1 MPSTPESIIIR
12 RRNNLRSAV
21 RTTIIFRI
29 WRRKSARRG
38 RSLHAKILL
47 HRQRVLFLL
56 RLWSVSKRRL
66 LWHGVTCENE
76 QHASI
81 CLRVLFIMTIHID
94 HRSLTCCL
102 AFLQETFFYTESPTV
117 NPNSTNHQSKTS
129 LVQAAVRSMSAAV
142 DPSIA
147 LAPSPAPVIVT
158 RTLSTS
164 NVRNASST
172 IVQTTSTTL
181 ANGST
186 PLLNPLP
193 HLYPRSSHRNS
204 SSPSIG
210 IVPSYH
216 PITTELWELLTCYRV
231 FLNITSLLPI

>member
-21 RTTIIFRI
+21 RTTIISRI
-29 WRRKSARRG
+29 WRRRSPRRE
-38 RSLHAKILL
+38 RSLHAKTLL
-47 HRQRVLFLL
+47 RRQRVLFRL
-56 RLWSVSKRRL
+56 RPRSVSNRHL
-66 LWHGVTCENE
+66 PWHGVICENE

-81 CLRVLFIMTIHID
+81 CLRVLFHHED
-94 HRSLTCCL
+94 HRSLTC
-102 AFLQETFFYTESPTV
+102 FFVLQETFFYTESPTV
-117 NPNSTNHQSKTS
+117 NPNSTNHQSNPS
-129 LVQAAVRSMSAAV
+129 LVQPAVRSMPVAV

-172 IVQTTSTTL
+172 IVQTTSTAL

-204 SSPSIG
+204 SSPAIG

-231 FLNITSLLPI
+231 FLNISSLLSI